1 MTLSQEA
8 VTSFQ
13 KLYYQK
19 RGVRLEYDEAQAQ
32 ALVELKRFALI
43 YRPIPKSDQDYIT
56 KLQNEK

>member
-19 RGVRLEYDEAQAQ
+19 RGVKLDYDEAQAQ

-43 YRPIPKSDQDYIT
+43 YRQIPMRDQAYLT
-56 KLQNEK
+56 RLRNKK